1 MKLFTSL
8 CLSISMAFTS
18 YAQERVVVALSNPA
32 ASASDLVELDYAQVA
47 ASLGKGTF
55 KIINAA
61 NGKEI
66 AYQLIFEG
74 NKVPVKI
81 LLGTPVAARSKIS
94 ITFVKGTPAPV
105 NKKTFGRYVPERKD
119 DFAWEN
125 DRVAFRMYG
134 KALEATPKENAYGVD
149 VWNKRTEKLIVNSWY
164 KRGNYHKDEGE
175 GLDYYHVGYTLGA
188 GGIAPYKKDSIW
200 FPKNYTSSKVLDS
213 GPLRTTFELSYDAW
227 QVDGVTINV
236 TKTISLDAGAQLS
249 KMQIRFTD
257 SVPVAIG
264 IIKRNE
270 PGTMLLEEAE
280 GVMGYWEPV
289 HGKDGTTGVGCVI
302 LNPVKEMAVAK
313 GHLLAVSATDKN
325 NTVTYYTG
333 AAWDKAGRIT
343 NAGQWF
349 RYLQEQSE
357 RLKDPVKISF
367 TR

>member
-1 MKLFTSL
+1 MKQFISL
-8 CLSISMAFTS
+8 CLWMGVAFICQ
-18 YAQERVVVALSNPA
+18 AQERSVTLSNPA
-32 ASASDLVELDYAQVA
+32 ATASDLVELDYAQVA
-47 ASLGKGTF
+47 GSLKKGPF
-55 KIINAA
+55 KIINAVTR
-61 NGKEI
+61 KEI
-66 AYQLIFEG
+66 AYQLIYEG
-74 NKVPVKI
+74 GKDPVKI
-81 LLGTPVAARSKIS
+81 LLGTPVAAKSKIS
-94 ITFVKGTPAPV
+94 ITFMAGTPAPV
-105 NKKTFGRYVPERKD
+105 QKKTFGRYVPERKD

-149 VWNKRTEKLIVNSWY
+149 VWSKRTENLVINNWY
-164 KRGNYHKDEGE
+164 KRNNYHKDEGE
-175 GLDYYHVGYTLGA
+175 GLDYYHVGYTLGG
-188 GGIAPYKKDSIW
+188 GGIAPYLKDSIW
-200 FPKNYTSSKVLDS
+200 YPKNYTSWRILDS

-227 QVDGVTINV
+227 QVDGATVNV
-236 TKTISLDAGAQLS
+236 TKTIFLDAGAQLS

-257 SVPVAIG
+257 TLPVAIG

-270 PGTMLLEEAE
+270 PGNIWLQEAA

-289 HGKDGTTGVGCVI
+289 HGKDGTTGVGCII

-325 NTVTYYTG
+325 KTVTYYTG

-343 NAGQWF
+343 NAAQWF
-349 RYLQEQSE
+349 RYLQDQAD